1 MRPRFRPAAAVAAA
15 ALPTIACVAL
25 AIAAVPAFAGAAQLE
40 PAARPAIAAPARW
53 SPADLG
59 ALLQEIDRSAREGLH
74 AERYGAP
81 ELRQAIAR
89 GAPNLDAYAD
99 RSALLLAHDYAAG
112 SAPPSARKEWG
123 IGPDPVDLGPWLQDA
138 LDRHDVTG
146 ALQRLLPQA
155 PGYAALRAALPAC
168 DTPAHCATISLN
180 LERWRWLPRSLGYH
194 YLWVNTAA
202 YQLDL
207 VENDRVIDSHRVIVG
222 KPATPTPVFAALV
235 TGVTANPWW
244 NVPRNIVAESVGAT
258 VRHRPAEAARLGYVA
273 TRGAGALQ
281 VRQRPGPLNA
291 LGQVKFELPNPYSV
305 FIHDTPSR
313 ALFDKQVRAFS
324 HGCIRT
330 QDPARLARTLLSAEG
345 ARSFDQYLAA
355 GTNRTIALDKPV
367 PVYIVY
373 FTAVANAATP
383 GGVDYFD
390 DVYRRDTVLAAAGGF

>member
-1 MRPRFRPAAAVAAA
+1 MRSRFYLAAVLAAVACPTFAA
-15 ALPTIACVAL
+15 
-25 AIAAVPAFAGAAQLE
+25 AAQLE
-40 PAARPAIAAPARW
+40 PAALPAMAAPARW
-53 SPADLG
+53 SSGDLD

-74 AERYGAP
+74 SERYGAA
-81 ELRQAIAR
+81 ELRQAMAR
-89 GAPNLDAYAD
+89 GARDLDARAD
-99 RSALLLAHDYAAG
+99 RSALLLAQDYATG
-112 SAPPSARKEWG
+112 SAPSSTRKGWG
-123 IGPDPVDLGPWLQDA
+123 IALDPIDLGAWLQDA
-138 LDRHDVTG
+138 LDRHDIGG

-155 PGYAALRAALPAC
+155 PGYAGLRTALPAC
-168 DTPAHCATISLN
+168 DTPAHCATIKLN
-180 LERWRWLPRSLGYH
+180 LERWRWLPRLLGYH

-258 VRHRPAEAARLGYVA
+258 VRNRPAEAARLGYVA
-273 TRGAGALQ
+273 TRGAGGLQ

-313 ALFDKQVRAFS
+313 ALFGKEVRAFS

-355 GTNRTIALDKPV
+355 GTNHTIALDKPV

-390 DVYRRDTVLAAAGGF
+390 DVYRRDPPLAALGGL

>member
-1 MRPRFRPAAAVAAA
+1 MSWSRFRFAA
-15 ALPTIACVAL
+15 ALAA
-25 AIAAVPAFAGAAQLE
+25 AAVPAFAVAGQPQTAA
-40 PAARPAIAAPARW
+40 PSAMAAPARW
-53 SPADLG
+53 SPADLD
-59 ALLQEIDRSAREGLH
+59 ALLQEVDRSAREGLRP
-74 AERYGAP
+74 ERYGAA
-81 ELRQAIAR
+81 ELREAITR
-89 GAPNLDAYAD
+89 RAPDLEAYAD
-99 RSALLLAHDYAAG
+99 RSALLLAHHYAAG
-112 SAPPSARKEWG
+112 SALPSARKEWG
-123 IGPDPVDLGPWLQDA
+123 IGPDPVDLGPWLQEA
-138 LDRHDVTG
+138 LEHHDVTG

-155 PGYAALRAALPAC
+155 PGYVALRAALPSC

-194 YLWVNTAA
+194 YLWVNAAA

-207 VENDRVIDSHRVIVG
+207 VENDRVLESHRVIIG
-222 KPATPTPVFAALV
+222 KPAAPTPVFAALV
-235 TGVTANPWW
+235 TAVTANPWW
-244 NVPRNIVAESVGAT
+244 NVPRSIVAESVGAK
-258 VRHRPAEAARLGYVA
+258 VRNHPAEAARLGYVA
-273 TRGAGALQ
+273 THGAGGLQ

-305 FIHDTPSR
+305 FLHDTPSR

-355 GTNRTIALDKPV
+355 GTNHTVALDKPV

-390 DVYRRDTVLAAAGGF
+390 DVYRRDPVLAAAGGF

>member
-1 MRPRFRPAAAVAAA
+1 MRWSRFRFAAALAAAAV
-15 ALPTIACVAL
+15 PTFAVAGQL
-25 AIAAVPAFAGAAQLE
+25 QPAAQ
-40 PAARPAIAAPARW
+40 PTTATPARW
-53 SPADLG
+53 SPADLD
-59 ALLQEIDRSAREGLH
+59 ALLQEVDRSAREGLRP
-74 AERYGAP
+74 ERYGAA
-81 ELRQAIAR
+81 ELRQAITR
-89 GAPNLDAYAD
+89 GAPDIDAYAN

-138 LDRHDVTG
+138 IDRHDVTG

-155 PGYAALRAALPAC
+155 PGYVALRAALPSC
-168 DTPAHCATISLN
+168 DTPAHCTTISLN

-207 VENDRVIDSHRVIVG
+207 VENDRVIESHRVIVG
-222 KPATPTPVFAALV
+222 KPASPTPGFAALV

-258 VRHRPAEAARLGYVA
+258 VRNRPAEAVRLGYVA
-273 TRGAGALQ
+273 TRGAGGLQ

-355 GTNRTIALDKPV
+355 GTNHTIALDKPV

-390 DVYRRDTVLAAAGGF
+390 DVYRRDPFLTAARGF

>member
-1 MRPRFRPAAAVAAA
+1 MRSRFCLAAALVAAAV
-15 ALPTIACVAL
+15 PTF
-25 AIAAVPAFAGAAQLE
+25 AVGAQLE
-40 PAARPAIAAPARW
+40 PVTRPAMAAPARW
-53 SPADLG
+53 SPGDLD

-74 AERYGAP
+74 AERYGAA

-89 GAPNLDAYAD
+89 GVPDLDARAD

-112 SAPPSARKEWG
+112 SAPASARKGWG

-138 LDRHDVTG
+138 LGRHDVAG
-146 ALQRLLPQA
+146 ALQHLLPQA

-207 VENDRVIDSHRVIVG
+207 VENDRVIESHRVIVG
-222 KPATPTPVFAALV
+222 KPASPTPVFAALV

-258 VRHRPAEAARLGYVA
+258 VRNRPAEAARLGYVA
-273 TRGAGALQ
+273 TRGAGGLQ

-291 LGQVKFELPNPYSV
+291 LGQVKLELPNPYSV

-313 ALFDKQVRAFS
+313 ALFDKEVRAFS

-330 QDPARLARTLLSAEG
+330 QDPVRLARTLLGAEG
-345 ARSFDQYLAA
+345 VRSFDQYLAA

-373 FTAVANAATP
+373 FTAVANPAAP

-390 DVYRRDTVLAAAGGF
+390 DVYRRDPPLAAAGGF